1 MALWIY
7 LIGVIAAMML
17 CFGFIYM
24 DWSNG
29 NDTKLSDILRYVC
42 LSLGSWLT
50 LIVVIMYKISS
61 FLGEHSNTV
70 VIKGKK
76 Q

>member
-61 FLGEHSNTV
+61 FLDEHSNVV